1 MVPHQFSSMVR
12 GRSLST
18 VGAFFLILATGT
30 WPTLVLSDE
39 ATPSPTTVMTS
50 VTSFSALRSASTDG
64 AHIDVTTNITFFST
78 VTVNGAVDI
87 TSSVGATLD
96 GGGSVRLFRVESGST
111 LTLSSLTL
119 KNAYHGNRGGA
130 IYVAG
135 GTLAA
140 TGCSFMSNRAGYGG
154 AAIYGDASTLTCS
167 DSTFDGNS
175 AASYGGAVYGQ
186 YGSTSISHSTF
197 KSNAV
202 LGDNSAAGGGLY
214 VYYSSADVWG
224 SYFAHNQASG
234 YGGAVA
240 ADNGA
245 NQGTMTLSDSTFAH
259 NSAASSVHGGG
270 GLYAYGQVTVSNAAF
285 QHNRAPKGGAVA
297 FFDDQLSV
305 AGSSFVGN
313 SALQVC

>member
-1 MVPHQFSSMVR
+1 MVPHQFFSMVR

-154 AAIYGDASTLTCS
+154 AAVYGDASTLTCS

-175 AASYGGAVYGQ
+175 AEWGGAVYA
-186 YGSTSISHSTF
+186 SDSSFAISHSTF
-197 KSNAV
+197 ESNTAS
-202 LGDNSAAGGGLY
+202 GGGGGLY
-214 VYYSSADVWG
+214 NYYSSSDIWG
-224 SYFAHNQASG
+224 SYFAHNQAASE

-240 ADNGA
+240 ADNGN

-259 NSAASSVHGGG
+259 NSAASSDWGGG
-270 GLYAYGQVTVSNAAF
+270 AVYAYGQVTVSNAAF

-297 FFDDQLSV
+297 FFEDQLSV

>member
-1 MVPHQFSSMVR
+1 MVPHQFFSMVR

-175 AASYGGAVYGQ
+175 AEWGGAVYGQ
-186 YGSTSISHSTF
+186 SDSSFAISHSTF
-197 KSNAV
+197 ESNTA
-202 LGDNSAAGGGLY
+202 SAAGGGLY
-214 VYYSSADVWG
+214 NYYSSSDVWG